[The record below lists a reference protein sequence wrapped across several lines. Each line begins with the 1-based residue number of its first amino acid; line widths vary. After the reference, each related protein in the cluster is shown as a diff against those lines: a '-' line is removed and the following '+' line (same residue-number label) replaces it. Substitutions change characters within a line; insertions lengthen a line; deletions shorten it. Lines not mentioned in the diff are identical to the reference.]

1 MKFRVLS
8 GEEAIFVPR
17 PPLKSGRVV
26 LSENAILF
34 ATINNLMDTAEL
46 ARAIQEAYR
55 RLPARV
61 KEDIKAE
68 RLKRNALTLATRR
81 TQ

>member
-17 PPLKSGRVV
+17 PPLKTGMIV
-26 LSENAILF
+26 LSEGAVFF
-34 ATINNLMDTAEL
+34 AQMNELMDTAQV

-55 RLPARV
+55 RLPANV
-61 KEDIKAE
+61 KQDIKAE
-68 RLKRNALTLATRR
+68 RLKRNALNLAFKRNV
-81 TQ
+81 